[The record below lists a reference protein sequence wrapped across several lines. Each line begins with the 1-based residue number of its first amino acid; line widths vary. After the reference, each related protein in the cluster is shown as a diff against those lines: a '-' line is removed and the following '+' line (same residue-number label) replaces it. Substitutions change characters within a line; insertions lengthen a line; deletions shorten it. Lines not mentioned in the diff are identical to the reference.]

1 MFLYVV
7 VGKRA
12 KNKKKRSEEVM
23 VNDKRNALISVIQ
36 ECDRTDFV
44 EIIGERTSADVEPIE
59 AADPVPLVT
68 GTVDCSVRLDA
79 VEEFPT
85 LSQLMPSYFTESL
98 RTDRVP
104 FNAECSYTVL
114 AAPPIEEAVNALDE
128 IEQMDRLLTV
138 DVVQLVEEWR
148 LEKSVGA
155 FLLNSSTGKSLAM
168 RKMEA
173 SKIADDSLLKPKIA
187 RIPLS
192 SMNENKNALNQPEL
206 RCGRKD
212 LDVTECVNE
221 TIRKVGQVTGL
232 SPCWSLQLDDDFIL
246 DSDDDN
252 LAEGGN
258 VEKLPCFEAQHP
270 VSIENNTV
278 EVNFHASPVTM
289 NRSRFD
295 LNNSRIS
302 LNINS
307 TDLGCFTPSP
317 KANHRSWFESTHS
330 TLVTRDNQAASR
342 ADGHTPAAIVTPFNR
357 NSTPSSN
364 MIRGPFEV
372 DAGTP
377 VAKVNCTPMKMFGTP
392 ASNRSRSFLR
402 VNSSTPVATA
412 NQAKVSESATASTVN
427 RTPAENS
434 FLDCFDDDIE
444 DGLLAEIAL
453 PPPPQSPIPY
463 SKANTSQLTFT
474 QAMACLEESYNTS
487 LPFNHTFKQSHNCSR
502 DMKISVSQ
510 TTKPTVS
517 DILVPHFDL
526 GFDLDDDD
534 FEDDDVV
541 PPSPPSSM
549 LSITRKLKM
558 VTRSNHMINE
568 TEISLVHG
576 SKSYAKESA
585 EKTSEIAE
593 RDQTSFFSN
602 DCKET
607 KGSHISGR
615 LSEEV
620 EVGIKSGRASKE
632 IEGLNLD
639 CVNDFASLDVE
650 VISDTQPFDISH
662 AAVSSQFNTMETSR
676 TGLSAPAGRT
686 EIRSD
691 SVSPCPSV
699 KSASCL
705 MSSVNG
711 RRSYELDRESSPLSV
726 TLKEKFQ
733 KQLECCKEF
742 FCHIQNIMVWL
753 SWPYCEHL
761 IELVILSD

>member
-104 FNAECSYTVL
+104 FNVECSYTVL

-128 IEQMDRLLTV
+128 IEQMDHLLTV

-258 VEKLPCFEAQHP
+258 VEKLPCFEAQHL

-278 EVNFHASPVTM
+278 EVN
-289 NRSRFD
+289 RSRSD

-307 TDLGCFTPSP
+307 TEFEVGCFTPSP
-317 KANHRSWFESTHS
+317 KANRRSCLESTNS
-330 TLVTRDNQAASR
+330 TLVTKDNQAASKV
-342 ADGHTPAAIVTPFNR
+342 DVHTPAAIVTPFNR

-364 MIRGPFEV
+364 VIRGPFEV

-487 LPFNHTFKQSHNCSR
+487 LPLNHTLKQSHNCSR

-558 VTRSNHMINE
+558 VTRSNHTINE

-576 SKSYAKESA
+576 SKSCGKESA

-593 RDQTSFFSN
+593 RDQTSFFSS
-602 DCKET
+602 DCDSVRASKET
-607 KGSHISGR
+607 RGSHISGR

-632 IEGLNLD
+632 IEGLDLD

-650 VISDTQPFDISH
+650 VIGDTQPFDISC
-662 AAVSSQFNTMETSR
+662 QFNAMETSR
-676 TGLSAPAGRT
+676 TGLSTPAGRR

-691 SVSPCPSV
+691 SVSTCPS
-699 KSASCL
+699 AGCL
-705 MSSVNG
+705 LPSVSG
-711 RRSYELDRESSPLSV
+711 RRSGEHDRESSPLSV
-726 TLKEKFQ
+726 TLKGKFQ
-733 KQLECCKEF
+733 KGIF
-742 FCHIQNIMVWL
+742 L
-753 SWPYCEHL
+753 SYSEYYGSAFMA
-761 IELVILSD
+761 IL